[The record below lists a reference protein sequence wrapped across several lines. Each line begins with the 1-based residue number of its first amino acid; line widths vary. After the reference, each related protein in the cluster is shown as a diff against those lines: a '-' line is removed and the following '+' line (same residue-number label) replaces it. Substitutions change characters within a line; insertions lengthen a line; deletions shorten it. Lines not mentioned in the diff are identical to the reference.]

1 MEMKRIICLILV
13 AVTLLG
19 IVASGIAIMVNAAD
33 TTTVPTESTVPGD
46 STGNGN
52 GGLEMKN
59 GDKIVVFILG
69 AIVPCIIF
77 IVMIVKV
84 TWGKK

>member
-1 MEMKRIICLILV
+1 MEMKGIICLILV

-46 STGNGN
+46 STGTGN

>member
-1 MEMKRIICLILV
+1 MDMKRIICLILV
-13 AVTLLG
+13 AVTLLS

-33 TTTVPTESTVPGD
+33 TTTVPTESTTP
-46 STGNGN
+46 GN
-52 GGLEMKN
+52 GGQEMKN
-59 GDKIVVFILG
+59 GDQIVVFILG

>member
-33 TTTVPTESTVPGD
+33 ATTVPAD
-46 STGNGN
+46 STTGGN
-52 GGLEMKN
+52 GGLELKN